1 MSDFLSTN
9 ELDFNLLKENLRTF
23 LRNQSIFQDIDFE
36 ASNMNVLLDVL
47 AYNSYLNAYYLNVVG
62 SESFID
68 SAKLRDTIASHAKE
82 LNYLPRSKTSA
93 RAEVT
98 LTAISGDPS
107 TSIVVVPKYTKFTA
121 TGTTSDTLQS
131 QFTFLTNDDVLLRRI
146 SNTEFQANTFIYE
159 GRIVKEKYLVNGNTY
174 QKFILSNKDVDTAS
188 IKVDVQASSSDTTNS
203 IYQKAESLYN
213 IANTSNV
220 FFIQPSYNDRY
231 EILFGDGVFGR
242 KPAAPNI
249 VNIEYRVTSGE
260 AANGCRLFII
270 GEFPNS
276 AIFPVS
282 VTTNVNAIAGA
293 DRESV
298 DSIRFNAPRHFQSQ
312 LRAVTSEDY
321 KTLIK
326 QNFTELLA
334 VNAYGGETLTSP
346 EYGRVY
352 ISATAI
358 GGTLISDSTKVS
370 ILEFLKTRGPLSL
383 DVRYVDPIF
392 VDLIVTTNVTYD
404 PSLTNLTAGQIRQL
418 VYSSIDSFNTNNL
431 LDFDNDF
438 RYSKFLQ
445 TIDRSDRSILSN
457 KTDIILAKTIVPFL
471 GVSTSFDVDFQN
483 QIKKNTVPDIKSKT
497 STFTISSTS
506 FIYQDRAAFFGEDGK
521 GTLIIYEDLGT
532 VRNVLNFNAGTI
544 NYETGAITA
553 TDIQLDNYVGDG
565 ITFQAIPNNDD
576 IFVNRDT
583 VMRIDLSKL
592 TINVASL

>member
-1 MSDFLSTN
+1 M
-9 ELDFNLLKENLRTF
+9 
-23 LRNQSIFQDIDFE
+23 
-36 ASNMNVLLDVL
+36 
-47 AYNSYLNAYYLNVVG
+47 
-62 SESFID
+62 
-68 SAKLRDTIASHAKE
+68 
-82 LNYLPRSKTSA
+82 
-93 RAEVT
+93 
-98 LTAISGDPS
+98 
-107 TSIVVVPKYTKFTA
+107 
-121 TGTTSDTLQS
+121 
-131 QFTFLTNDDVLLRRI
+131 
-146 SNTEFQANTFIYE
+146 
-159 GRIVKEKYLVNGNTY
+159 
-174 QKFILSNKDVDTAS
+174 
-188 IKVDVQASSSDTTNS
+188 
-203 IYQKAESLYN
+203 
-213 IANTSNV
+213 
-220 FFIQPSYNDRY
+220 
-231 EILFGDGVFGR
+231 
-242 KPAAPNI
+242 
-249 VNIEYRVTSGE
+249 
-260 AANGCRLFII
+260 
-270 GEFPNS
+270 
-276 AIFPVS
+276 
-282 VTTNVNAIAGA
+282 
-293 DRESV
+293 
-298 DSIRFNAPRHFQSQ
+298 
-312 LRAVTSEDY
+312 
-321 KTLIK
+321 
-326 QNFTELLA
+326 
-334 VNAYGGETLTSP
+334 
-346 EYGRVY
+346 
-352 ISATAI
+352 
-358 GGTLISDSTKVS
+358 ISDSTKVS